1 MKIIK
6 LAWVGTR
13 TENFQSTVDFFQKSW
28 AFDRSWI
35 FRGFRVLKLPDG
47 YKVEVFGTDSDVN
60 RHFTTGPVAGLL
72 AAAHAGQVLVSAAVV
87 DILGSA
93 LPSPLGLR
101 SLGPHRLYEQGR
113 AEEIHQLVLPGLPTD
128 FPPLQT
134 FEGRR
139 DNLPIQLTSF
149 VGRQRELSELKQTL
163 QGSRLVTLTG
173 VGGAG
178 KSRLAVAGAFEL
190 RGAFPD
196 GVCLV
201 QLAPLSESDQIASAI
216 ASISRDTGGSPSAA
230 RRNIDDAAA
239 IQADPDS
246 DR

>member
-1 MKIIK
+1 MR
-6 LAWVGTR
+6 A
-13 TENFQSTVDFFQKSW
+13 
-28 AFDRSWI
+28 AFDHPVEALTAVAELPSVLEDVSPADSGSLR
-35 FRGFRVLKLPDG
+35 FRAALHCGVADARQGMQGDG
-47 YKVEVFGTDSDVN
+47 YV
-60 RHFTTGPVAGLL
+60 GPTVLRADRLL
-72 AAAHAGQVLVSAAVV
+72 AAAHVGQVLVSAAVV
-87 DILGSA
+87 DLLGSA

-134 FEGRR
+134 FEGPR

-149 VGRQRELSELKQTL
+149 VGGQRELSELKQTL

-178 KSRLAVAGAFEL
+178 KSRLAVAAASEL

-201 QLAPLSESDQIASAI
+201 QLAPLSDSDQIASAI
-216 ASISRDTGGSPSAA
+216 AAALQIPEDPHQPLVETLTAQLQSSR
-230 RRNIDDAAA
+230 RCW
-239 IQADPDS
+239 
-246 DR
+246 